1 MPLYEYRCDDC
12 GTEFEVLQKV
22 SDEPLTACRS
32 CAGSVQKL
40 ISRSAFKLKGTGWY
54 ITDYAKK
61 KDGGS
66 TEAKESITAKE
77 GGTKSDTSATSDTS
91 TKKPDASSKAS
102 SDSKPSAPAKK
113 KP

>member
-66 TEAKESITAKE
+66 TEAKESSTAKE
-77 GGTKSDTSATSDTS
+77 GGTKSDTS